1 MTRTNASVRCS
12 ILVLERFRDSHFTDR
27 ITYRQSVKLIR
38 NLEFRASQTKLSIRQ
53 EKTREKE
60 KERKETEIRR
70 KIG

>member
-1 MTRTNASVRCS
+1 MHED
-12 ILVLERFRDSHFTDR
+12 LL
-27 ITYRQSVKLIR
+27 
-38 NLEFRASQTKLSIRQ
+38 LSIRQ

>member
-1 MTRTNASVRCS
+1 MYKYMN
-12 ILVLERFRDSHFTDR
+12 FTAQNIYFFFLNVNR
-27 ITYRQSVKLIR
+27 ETV
-38 NLEFRASQTKLSIRQ
+38 Q

>member
-1 MTRTNASVRCS
+1 MSVDLPTLNKYKYNTIFFFFGDSSGRKHDMTF
-12 ILVLERFRDSHFTDR
+12 RFFFFET
-27 ITYRQSVKLIR
+27 V
-38 NLEFRASQTKLSIRQ
+38 Q